1 MYRKQFGNSLLDF
14 LTNEVVV
21 DLDMFELFMEDLIS
35 SNLDGKVVLTEDG
48 GKLWERKVK
57 VAHEISK
64 PLNFAYG
71 LGKSTSV
78 LLQMSYGK

>member
-48 GKLWERKVK
+48 GKL
-57 VAHEISK
+57 
-64 PLNFAYG
+64 
-71 LGKSTSV
+71 
-78 LLQMSYGK
+78 